1 MPKFYWDFPRLGV
14 GLSNWANPAVF
25 LAVGPEIPLSV
36 LSLILFRL
44 PHRSNESVVEHPRC
58 FDHVGL
64 LVDEPYGQPGCSSSI
79 RSSIFDPCFST
90 EINHSP
96 DRHRYDFGGAAR
108 EKEPGGE
115 LLSA

>member
-1 MPKFYWDFPRLGV
+1 VPKFFWDFPRLGV

-36 LSLILFRL
+36 LSLIIFRL

-64 LVDEPYGQPGCSSSI
+64 LVDEPYGPAGLLFIDSFVDFRSVFLNGDKSQP
-79 RSSIFDPCFST
+79 RPA
-90 EINHSP
+90 P
-96 DRHRYDFGGAAR
+96 LR
-108 EKEPGGE
+108 
-115 LLSA
+115 LW